1 MTYIINPTYDDL
13 LAHAERH
20 DIKGW
25 LLKAAQ
31 EDDAQTLFEAINRQP
46 PHRLARKLAELLAK

>member
-1 MTYIINPTYDDL
+1 MTYNSNPTYDDL
-13 LAHAERH
+13 LIHTERH

-25 LLKAAQ
+25 LLKAAK
-31 EDDAQTLFEAINRQP
+31 DDEAQTLFEAINRQP